1 MSDNQVTYDMTTTT
15 SLSQAVLT
23 VYSKDIMFHAQPVLR
38 YAQFATK
45 KTELGVTPGLKI
57 TFMRYNNL
65 DLGGALEEDTP
76 MGTQAL
82 TASQVHIEVKEYGNA
97 VKVSELLLQSSFD
110 DVLASG
116 ARLLG
121 LDYAKVVDIMFRDTV
136 LASPNVY
143 YAGDVADREALAD
156 NSDGKAEFN
165 SDVIQDAVEVLETK
179 NVRKFNGDAFI
190 CFIHPHQ
197 ARTLK
202 DDPDFKNAKDYG
214 AIYAGEIGRVDDV
227 IFIST
232 TQQPVIEVTPSEGDD
247 FKVYQAVMFGDNAYG
262 WAEAL
267 PVEMRDGGIED
278 FGRSHSLA
286 WYSIM
291 GAGIIEEDNILIL
304 ETRQEVDNEK
314 AL

>member
-1 MSDNQVTYDMTTTT
+1 MGDNQVNYDMTTTT

-165 SDVIQDAVEVLETK
+165 SDVIQDAVEILETK

-304 ETRQEVDNEK
+304 ETR
-314 AL
+314 

>member
-1 MSDNQVTYDMTTTT
+1 MGDNQVNYDMTTTT

-65 DLGGALEEDTP
+65 ELGGALEEGTP

-304 ETRQEVDNEK
+304 ETR
-314 AL
+314 

>member
-1 MSDNQVTYDMTTTT
+1 MGDNQVNYDMTTTT

-121 LDYAKVVDIMFRDTV
+121 LDYAKVADIMFRDVV

-143 YAGDVADREALAD
+143 YAGGVADREALAD
-156 NSDGKAEFN
+156 NSEEKRN
-165 SDVIQDAVEVLETK
+165 LI
-179 NVRKFNGDAFI
+179 
-190 CFIHPHQ
+190 
-197 ARTLK
+197 
-202 DDPDFKNAKDYG
+202 
-214 AIYAGEIGRVDDV
+214 
-227 IFIST
+227 
-232 TQQPVIEVTPSEGDD
+232 
-247 FKVYQAVMFGDNAYG
+247 VM
-262 WAEAL
+262 
-267 PVEMRDGGIED
+267 
-278 FGRSHSLA
+278 
-286 WYSIM
+286 
-291 GAGIIEEDNILIL
+291 
-304 ETRQEVDNEK
+304 
-314 AL
+314 

>member
-1 MSDNQVTYDMTTTT
+1 MGDNQVNYDMTTTT

-57 TFMRYNNL
+57 TFMKYNNL

-165 SDVIQDAVEVLETK
+165 SAVIQDAVEILETK

-232 TQQPVIEVTPSEGDD
+232 TQQPVIEVDPDEVPDSGDE
-247 FKVYQAVMFGDNAYG
+247 FKVYQAIMFGDNAYG

-304 ETRQEVDNEK
+304 ETR
-314 AL
+314 

>member
-1 MSDNQVTYDMTTTT
+1 MTDNTMTTTT
-15 SLSQAVLT
+15 NLSQAILT
-23 VYSKDIMFHAQPVLR
+23 VYSKEIMFHAQPVLR

-65 DLGGALEEDTP
+65 TPGGVLNENEP
-76 MGTQAL
+76 MTTQAL
-82 TASQVHIEVKEYGNA
+82 SASQIHIEVKEYGNA
-97 VKVSELLLQSSFD
+97 IKVSELLLQSSFD

-121 LDYAKVVDIMFRDTV
+121 LDYAHVVDSMFRDVV

-143 YAGDVADREALAD
+143 YANNKPSRDAITEEDLFSS
-156 NSDGKAEFN
+156 NSVKDL
-165 SDVIQDAVEVLETK
+165 VEILETK
-179 NVRKFNGDAFI
+179 NVRKYNGDAYI

-197 ARTLK
+197 ARGLK

-232 TQQPVIEVTPSEGDD
+232 TQQPIIEQGDD
-247 FKVYQAVMFGDNAYG
+247 QQGNPQPNIYRGVIFGDNAYG

-267 PVEMRDGGIED
+267 PVEMRDGGIVD
-278 FGRSHSLA
+278 FGRQHSLA

-291 GAGIIEEDNILIL
+291 GAGQIESDNILVF
-304 ETRQEVDNEK
+304 ET
-314 AL
+314 A

>member
-1 MSDNQVTYDMTTTT
+1 MGDNQVNYDMTTTT

-65 DLGGALEEDTP
+65 DLGGALDEDTP

-165 SDVIQDAVEVLETK
+165 SDVIQDAVEILETK

-304 ETRQEVDNEK
+304 ETR
-314 AL
+314 

>member
-1 MSDNQVTYDMTTTT
+1 MGDNQVTYDMTTTT

-65 DLGGALEEDTP
+65 ELGGALEEGTP

-136 LASPNVY
+136 LASLNVY
-143 YAGDVADREALAD
+143 YAGGVDARGALAD
-156 NSDGKAEFN
+156 NSNGKAEFN
-165 SDVIQDAVEVLETK
+165 SDVIQDAVEILETK
-179 NVRKFNGDAFI
+179 NVRKFNGDAYI

-232 TQQPVIEVTPSEGDD
+232 TQQPVETVTPSGGGDA
-247 FKVYQAVMFGDNAYG
+247 FKVYQAVIFGDNAYG

-291 GAGIIEEDNILIL
+291 GAGIIEGDNILIL
-304 ETRQEVDNEK
+304 ETR
-314 AL
+314 

>member
-1 MSDNQVTYDMTTTT
+1 MGDNQVNYDMTTTT

-65 DLGGALEEDTP
+65 ELGGALEEGTP

-121 LDYAKVVDIMFRDTV
+121 LDYAKVADIMFRDVV

-156 NSDGKAEFN
+156 NSEAKAEFN
-165 SDVIQDAVEVLETK
+165 SDVIQDAVEILETK
-179 NVRKFNGDAFI
+179 NVRKFNGDAYI

-197 ARTLK
+197 ARALK

-232 TQQPVIEVTPSEGDD
+232 TQQPVIEVEPDTGDE
-247 FKVYQAVMFGDNAYG
+247 FKVYQAVIFGDNAYG
-262 WAEAL
+262 WAESL

-304 ETRQEVDNEK
+304 ETR
-314 AL
+314 

>member
-1 MSDNQVTYDMTTTT
+1 MGNDNTVTTTT

-65 DLGGALEEDTP
+65 SLGGALDEDTP
-76 MGTQAL
+76 MNTQAL

-121 LDYAKVVDIMFRDTV
+121 LDYAKVADIMFRDVV

-156 NSDGKAEFN
+156 NSEAKAEFN
-165 SDVIQDAVEVLETK
+165 SDVIQDAVEILETK
-179 NVRKFNGDAFI
+179 NVRKFDGDAYI

-197 ARTLK
+197 ARALK

-232 TQQPVIEVTPSEGDD
+232 TQQPVIEVEPDTGDE
-247 FKVYQAVMFGDNAYG
+247 FKVYQAVIFGDNAYG
-262 WAEAL
+262 WAESL

-304 ETRQEVDNEK
+304 ETR
-314 AL
+314 

>member
-1 MSDNQVTYDMTTTT
+1 MSDNQVTYNMTTTT

-45 KTELGVTPGLKI
+45 KTELGVTPGLQI
-57 TFMRYNNL
+57 TFMKYNNL
-65 DLGGALEEDTP
+65 NLGGELQEGTP

-82 TASQVHIEVKEYGNA
+82 TASQVNIQVKEYGNA

-136 LASPNVY
+136 LTSLNTY
-143 YAGDVADREALAD
+143 YAGGVATRQALAD
-156 NSDGKAEFN
+156 NSNGKAEFN
-165 SDVIQDAVEVLETK
+165 SDVIQDAVEILETK
-179 NVRKFNGDAFI
+179 NVRKFNGDAYI

-202 DDPDFKNAKDYG
+202 NDPDFKNAKDYG

-232 TQQPVIEVTPSEGDD
+232 TQQPVDTVTPDQGDA
-247 FKVYQAVMFGDNAYG
+247 FKVYQAVIFGDNAYG

-291 GAGIIEEDNILIL
+291 GSGIIEADNILIL
-304 ETRQEVDNEK
+304 ETR
-314 AL
+314 

>member
-65 DLGGALEEDTP
+65 DLGGALEEGTP

-165 SDVIQDAVEVLETK
+165 SDVIQDAVEILETK

-214 AIYAGEIGRVDDV
+214 AIYAGEIGRIDDV

-232 TQQPVIEVTPSEGDD
+232 TQQPVIEVDPDETPDSGDE
-247 FKVYQAVMFGDNAYG
+247 FKVYQAIMFGDNAYG

-304 ETRQEVDNEK
+304 ETR
-314 AL
+314 

>member
-1 MSDNQVTYDMTTTT
+1 MGDNQVNYDMTTTT

-65 DLGGALEEDTP
+65 DLGGALEEGTP

-121 LDYAKVVDIMFRDTV
+121 LDYAKVVDIMFRDVV

-304 ETRQEVDNEK
+304 ETR
-314 AL
+314 

>member
-1 MSDNQVTYDMTTTT
+1 MGDNQVNYDMTTTT

-65 DLGGALEEDTP
+65 ELGGALEEDTP

-165 SDVIQDAVEVLETK
+165 SDVIQDAVEILETK
-179 NVRKFNGDAFI
+179 NVRKFNGDAYI

-232 TQQPVIEVTPSEGDD
+232 TQQPVIEVTPSQGDA
-247 FKVYQAVMFGDNAYG
+247 FKVYQAVIFGDNAYG

-304 ETRQEVDNEK
+304 ETR
-314 AL
+314 

>member
-1 MSDNQVTYDMTTTT
+1 MGDNQVNYDMTTTT

-165 SDVIQDAVEVLETK
+165 SDVIQDAVEILETK

-232 TQQPVIEVTPSEGDD
+232 TQQPVIEVDPDETPDSGDE

-304 ETRQEVDNEK
+304 ETR
-314 AL
+314 

>member
-1 MSDNQVTYDMTTTT
+1 MGDNQVNYDMTTTT
-15 SLSQAVLT
+15 SLSLAVLT

-65 DLGGALEEDTP
+65 ELGGALEEGTP

-143 YAGDVADREALAD
+143 YAGGVADREALAD

-165 SDVIQDAVEVLETK
+165 SDVIQDAVEILETK
-179 NVRKFNGDAFI
+179 NVRKFNGDAYI

-232 TQQPVIEVTPSEGDD
+232 TQQPVIEVTPSEGDT
-247 FKVYQAVMFGDNAYG
+247 FKVYQAVIFGDNAYG

-304 ETRQEVDNEK
+304 ETR
-314 AL
+314 

>member
-65 DLGGALEEDTP
+65 DLGGALDEDTP

-165 SDVIQDAVEVLETK
+165 SDVIQDAVEILETK

-232 TQQPVIEVTPSEGDD
+232 TQQPVIEVDPDETPDSGDE

-304 ETRQEVDNEK
+304 ETR
-314 AL
+314 

>member
-1 MSDNQVTYDMTTTT
+1 MGDNQVNYDMTTTT

-65 DLGGALEEDTP
+65 ELGGALEEGTP

-165 SDVIQDAVEVLETK
+165 SDVIQDAVEILETK
-179 NVRKFNGDAFI
+179 NVRKFNGDAYI

-214 AIYAGEIGRVDDV
+214 AIYAGEIGRIDDV

-232 TQQPVIEVTPSEGDD
+232 TQQPVIVVDPDETPDSGDE

-304 ETRQEVDNEK
+304 ETR
-314 AL
+314 

>member
-1 MSDNQVTYDMTTTT
+1 MPESTMTTTT
-15 SLSQAVLT
+15 NLSQAVLT
-23 VYSKDIMFHAQPVLR
+23 VYSKEIMFHAQPVLR

-65 DLGGALEEDTP
+65 TPGGVLDENEP
-76 MGTQAL
+76 MTTQAL
-82 TASQVHIEVKEYGNA
+82 SASQIHIEVKEYGNA
-97 VKVSELLLQSSFD
+97 VKVSELLLQSAFD

-121 LDYAKVVDIMFRDTV
+121 LDYAQVVDVMFRDVV

-143 YAGDVADREALAD
+143 YA
-156 NSDGKAEFN
+156 NNKASRDDIIEEDLF
-165 SDVIQDAVEVLETK
+165 SSDAVKDLVEILETK
-179 NVRKFNGDAFI
+179 NVRKYNGDAYI
-190 CFIHPHQ
+190 CFIHPHH
-197 ARTLK
+197 ARGLK

-232 TQQPVIEVTPSEGDD
+232 TQQPIVEQDQGPDIYLGVI
-247 FKVYQAVMFGDNAYG
+247 FGDNAYG

-267 PVEMRDGGIED
+267 PVEMRDGGIVD
-278 FGRSHSLA
+278 FGRQHSLA

-291 GAGIIEEDNILIL
+291 GAGQIESDNILVF
-304 ETRQEVDNEK
+304 ET
-314 AL
+314 A

>member
-1 MSDNQVTYDMTTTT
+1 MGDNQVNYDMTTTT

-65 DLGGALEEDTP
+65 DLGGALEEGTP

-121 LDYAKVVDIMFRDTV
+121 LDYAKVVDIMFRDVV

-165 SDVIQDAVEVLETK
+165 SDVIQDAVEILETK

-304 ETRQEVDNEK
+304 ETR
-314 AL
+314 

>member
-1 MSDNQVTYDMTTTT
+1 MGNDNTVTTTT

-57 TFMRYNNL
+57 TFMKYNNL
-65 DLGGALEEDTP
+65 SLGGALDEDTP

-121 LDYAKVVDIMFRDTV
+121 LDYAKVADLMFRDVV
-136 LASPNVY
+136 LSSPNVH
-143 YAGDVADREALAD
+143 YAGGAADRKSLRDTALFD
-156 NSDGKAEFN
+156 SE
-165 SDVIQDAVEVLETK
+165 VIQDAVEILETK
-179 NVRKFNGDAFI
+179 NVRKFNGDAYI

-197 ARTLK
+197 ARALK
-202 DDPDFKNAKDYG
+202 DDPDFKNAKDYE

-232 TQQPVIEVTPSEGDD
+232 TQQPVIEVEPDTGEAFD
-247 FKVYQAVMFGDNAYG
+247 VYQAVIFGDNAYG

-267 PVEMRDGGIED
+267 PVEMRDGGIVD
-278 FGRSHSLA
+278 FGRQHSLA

-304 ETRQEVDNEK
+304 ETR
-314 AL
+314 

>member
-1 MSDNQVTYDMTTTT
+1 MSMTTTT
-15 SLSQAVLT
+15 NLTQAVLT

-45 KTELGVTPGLKI
+45 KTELGVTPGLEI
-57 TFMRYNNL
+57 TFMKYNNL
-65 DLGGALEEDTP
+65 TEGGALDENTP
-76 MGTQAL
+76 MTTQAL
-82 TASQVHIEVKEYGNA
+82 SASQISIRVTEYGNA

-121 LDYAKVVDIMFRDTV
+121 LDYAKVVDKMFRDVV

-143 YAGDVADREALAD
+143 YAGGKSARTELVAEDLFSSAVIKDV
-156 NSDGKAEFN
+156 
-165 SDVIQDAVEVLETK
+165 VEVLETK
-179 NVRKFNGDAFI
+179 NVRKYNGDAYI

-197 ARTLK
+197 ARGLK
-202 DDPDFKNAKDYG
+202 DDTDFKNAKDYG

-232 TQQPVIEVTPSEGDD
+232 TQQPIVTDATAGD
-247 FKVYQAVMFGDNAYG
+247 VYQAVIFGDNAYG

-267 PVEMRDGGIED
+267 PVEMRDGGIQD
-278 FGRSHSLA
+278 FGRNHSLA

-291 GAGIIEEDNILIL
+291 GAGIVEEDNILVI
-304 ETRQEVDNEK
+304 ETK
-314 AL
+314 

>member
-1 MSDNQVTYDMTTTT
+1 MGDNQVNYDMTTTT

-165 SDVIQDAVEVLETK
+165 SDVIQDAVEILETK

-247 FKVYQAVMFGDNAYG
+247 FKVYQAIMFGDNAYG

-304 ETRQEVDNEK
+304 ETR
-314 AL
+314 

>member
-1 MSDNQVTYDMTTTT
+1 MGDNQVNYDMTTTT

-121 LDYAKVVDIMFRDTV
+121 LDYAKVVDIMFRDVV

-247 FKVYQAVMFGDNAYG
+247 FKVYQAIMFGDNAYG

-304 ETRQEVDNEK
+304 ETR
-314 AL
+314 

>member
-1 MSDNQVTYDMTTTT
+1 
-15 SLSQAVLT
+15 
-23 VYSKDIMFHAQPVLR
+23 MFHAQPVLR

-65 DLGGALEEDTP
+65 TPGGVLDENEP
-76 MGTQAL
+76 MTTQAL
-82 TASQVHIEVKEYGNA
+82 SASQIHIEVREYGNA

-121 LDYAKVVDIMFRDTV
+121 LDYAKVVDLMFRDVV
-136 LASPNVY
+136 LGSPNVH
-143 YAGDVADREALAD
+143 YAGEATDRKSLGDTALFD
-156 NSDGKAEFN
+156 SE
-165 SDVIQDAVEVLETK
+165 VIQDAVEILETK
-179 NVRKFNGDAFI
+179 NVRKFNGDAYI

-197 ARTLK
+197 ARALK

-232 TQQPVIEVTPSEGDD
+232 TQQPVIEVDPDETPDSGDE
-247 FKVYQAVMFGDNAYG
+247 FNVYQAVIFGDNAYG
-262 WAEAL
+262 WAESL

-304 ETRQEVDNEK
+304 ETR
-314 AL
+314 

>member
-1 MSDNQVTYDMTTTT
+1 MGDNQVNYDMTTTT

-65 DLGGALEEDTP
+65 ELGGALEEGTP

-165 SDVIQDAVEVLETK
+165 SDVIQDAVEILETK
-179 NVRKFNGDAFI
+179 NVRKFNGDAYI

-214 AIYAGEIGRVDDV
+214 AIYAGEIGRIDDV

-232 TQQPVIEVTPSEGDD
+232 TQQPVIEVTPSEGDT

-304 ETRQEVDNEK
+304 ETR
-314 AL
+314 

>member
-1 MSDNQVTYDMTTTT
+1 MGDNQVNYDMTTTT

-65 DLGGALEEDTP
+65 DLGGALEEGTP

-121 LDYAKVVDIMFRDTV
+121 LDYAKVVDIMFRDVV

-165 SDVIQDAVEVLETK
+165 SDVIQDAVEILETK

-214 AIYAGEIGRVDDV
+214 AIYAGEIGRIDDV

-304 ETRQEVDNEK
+304 ETR
-314 AL
+314 

>member
-1 MSDNQVTYDMTTTT
+1 MSESTMTTTT
-15 SLSQAVLT
+15 NLSQAILT
-23 VYSKDIMFHAQPVLR
+23 VYSKEIMFHAQPVLR

-65 DLGGALEEDTP
+65 TPGGVLDENTP
-76 MGTQAL
+76 MTTQAL
-82 TASQVHIEVKEYGNA
+82 SASQIHIEVKEYGNA
-97 VKVSELLLQSSFD
+97 IKVSELLLQSAFD

-121 LDYAKVVDIMFRDTV
+121 LDYAQVVDTMFRDVV

-143 YAGDVADREALAD
+143 YANNKASRDDITEEDVF
-156 NSDGKAEFN
+156 S
-165 SDVIQDAVEVLETK
+165 SSAVKDLVEILETK
-179 NVRKFNGDAFI
+179 NVRKYNGDAYI

-197 ARTLK
+197 ARGLK
-202 DDPDFKNAKDYG
+202 DDLDFKNAKDYG

-232 TQQPVIEVTPSEGDD
+232 TQQPIIEQGEGEPNIYRGVI
-247 FKVYQAVMFGDNAYG
+247 FGDNAYG

-267 PVEMRDGGIED
+267 PVEMRDGGIVD
-278 FGRSHSLA
+278 FGRQHSLA

-291 GAGIIEEDNILIL
+291 GAGQIESDNILVF
-304 ETRQEVDNEK
+304 ET
-314 AL
+314 A

>member
-1 MSDNQVTYDMTTTT
+1 MADSTMTTTT
-15 SLSQAVLT
+15 NLSQAVLT
-23 VYSKDIMFHAQPVLR
+23 VYSKEIMFHAQPVLR

-65 DLGGALEEDTP
+65 TPGGVLDENEP
-76 MGTQAL
+76 MTTQAL
-82 TASQVHIEVKEYGNA
+82 SASQIHIEVKEYGNA
-97 VKVSELLLQSSFD
+97 IKVSELLLQSSFD

-121 LDYAKVVDIMFRDTV
+121 LDYAQVVDTMFRDVV

-143 YAGDVADREALAD
+143 YA
-156 NSDGKAEFN
+156 NNKA
-165 SDVIQDAVEVLETK
+165 SRDAITEDDLFSSTAVKDLVEILETK
-179 NVRKFNGDAFI
+179 NVRKYNGDAYI

-197 ARTLK
+197 ARGLK

-232 TQQPVIEVTPSEGDD
+232 TQQPIVEQGEGKPNIYRGVI
-247 FKVYQAVMFGDNAYG
+247 FGDNAYG

-267 PVEMRDGGIED
+267 PVEMRDGGIVD
-278 FGRSHSLA
+278 FGRQHSLA

-291 GAGIIEEDNILIL
+291 GAGQIESDNILVF
-304 ETRQEVDNEK
+304 ET
-314 AL
+314 A

>member
-1 MSDNQVTYDMTTTT
+1 MGDNQVNYDMTTTT

-121 LDYAKVVDIMFRDTV
+121 LDYAKVVDIMFRDVV

-165 SDVIQDAVEVLETK
+165 SAVIQDAVEILETK

-304 ETRQEVDNEK
+304 ETR
-314 AL
+314 

>member
-1 MSDNQVTYDMTTTT
+1 MGDNQVNYDMTTTT

-65 DLGGALEEDTP
+65 DLGGALEEGTP

-121 LDYAKVVDIMFRDTV
+121 LDYAKVVDIMFRDVV

-214 AIYAGEIGRVDDV
+214 AIYAGEIGRIDDV

-304 ETRQEVDNEK
+304 ETR
-314 AL
+314 

>member
-1 MSDNQVTYDMTTTT
+1 MSDNQVKYDMTTTT
-15 SLSQAVLT
+15 SLSYAVLT

-57 TFMRYNNL
+57 TFMKYNNL

-121 LDYAKVVDIMFRDTV
+121 LDYAKVVDIMFRDAI

-143 YAGDVADREALAD
+143 YAGGVANRAALAD
-156 NSDGKAEFN
+156 NTDGKAEFN
-165 SDVIQDAVEVLETK
+165 SDVIQDAVEILETK

-197 ARTLK
+197 ARALK
-202 DDPDFKNAKDYG
+202 NDPDFKNAKDYG
-214 AIYAGEIGRVDDV
+214 AIYAGEIGRIDDV

-232 TQQPVIEVTPSEGDD
+232 TQQPVIEETPSEGNA

-291 GAGIIEEDNILIL
+291 GAGIIEGDNILIL
-304 ETRQEVDNEK
+304 ETR
-314 AL
+314 

>member
-1 MSDNQVTYDMTTTT
+1 MGDNQVNYDMTTTT

-121 LDYAKVVDIMFRDTV
+121 LDYAKVVDIMFRDVV

-304 ETRQEVDNEK
+304 ETR
-314 AL
+314 

>member
-65 DLGGALEEDTP
+65 DLGGALEEGTP

-121 LDYAKVVDIMFRDTV
+121 LDYAKVVDIMFRDVV

-304 ETRQEVDNEK
+304 ETR
-314 AL
+314 